1 MVQMATPTTMSVN
14 LQQRLARVSEQFGST
29 SGGVIVKEED
39 EDDEDEDEEEL
50 AVNHSGNCIWKDL
63 TEFDE
68 FL

>member
-29 SGGVIVKEED
+29 TGGVIVKEED

-50 AVNHSGNCIWKDL
+50 AVNHSGNLEGFDVIASCI
-63 TEFDE
+63 

>member
-50 AVNHSGNCIWKDL
+50 AVNHSGNHIWKD
-63 TEFDE
+63 FMDFHE